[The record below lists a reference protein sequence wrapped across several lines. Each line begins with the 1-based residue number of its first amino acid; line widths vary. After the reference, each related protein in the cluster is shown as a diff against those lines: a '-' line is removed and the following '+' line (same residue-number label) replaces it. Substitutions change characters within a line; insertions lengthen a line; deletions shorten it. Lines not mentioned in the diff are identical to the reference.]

1 MTTRRLLALFCLIG
15 ALTPAYAETRAS
27 VDRSNQAVVGDDGL
41 GVELRFD
48 ADGTLL
54 SVKSTQHHPV
64 EFPDRR
70 GISKA
75 YIIAEEKAKA
85 NIARYMRQVSSSSR
99 TVTEIDDS
107 LSKTRR
113 TDGSEGKSWDKENT
127 RRVIETLQEV
137 TGSSARAVLDGVRI
151 LERQYDEKAEEVKV
165 VVGINRQSQAGAAQ
179 LRKGLGQTDSAQSA
193 QGVQGAGGSF
203 PAQPAERRRA
213 KDADTF

>member
-1 MTTRRLLALFCLIG
+1 MNSGRLLALVLMVT
-15 ALTPAYAETRAS
+15 ALSPAYAETRAR
-27 VDRSNQAVVGDDGL
+27 VDPSNQAVVGDDGL

-85 NIARYMRQVSSSSR
+85 NIARYMRQVSSSGR

-113 TDGSEGKSWDKENT
+113 TEGSEGKAWDKENT

-179 LRKGLGQTDSAQSA
+179 LRKGLGQTDAAQPA
-193 QGVQGAGGSF
+193 QGAGSSF
-203 PAQPAERRRA
+203 PSQPAERRRA